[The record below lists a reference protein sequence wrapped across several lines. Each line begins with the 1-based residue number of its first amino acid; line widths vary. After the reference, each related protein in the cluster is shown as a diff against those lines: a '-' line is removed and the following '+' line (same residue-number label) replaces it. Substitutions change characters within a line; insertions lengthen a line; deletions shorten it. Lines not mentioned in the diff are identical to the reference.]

1 MLAQDNSYE
10 NLNGTSL
17 AGLEK
22 HGSQLERSPGK
33 MVVVKT
39 AVYIRASVYDM
50 NFQSVINFGS
60 LLNFSLYFSEK
71 HHPVSLNLVILRI
84 VYFVIV

>member
-39 AVYIRASVYDM
+39 ADNRKASVYDV

-60 LLNFSLYFSEK
+60 LLNFNLYF
-71 HHPVSLNLVILRI
+71 
-84 VYFVIV
+84 